1 MQYHVISDLNEYR
14 FNDELEKMA
23 EYGWRVHSF
32 AMTSHPDGE
41 RCYFGAMLQREAKT
55 E

>member
-1 MQYHVISDLNEYR
+1 MQYYVVSDLYEDR
-14 FNDELEKMA
+14 FNNELEKLA

-32 AMTSHPDGE
+32 AMTSHPDGS
-41 RCYFGAMLQREAKT
+41 RCYFGAMLQREAET